1 MKTIL
6 KAYHKNSDVVAYH
19 KYEHNGMLC
28 EYIYNENGK
37 PLNFKN
43 SNGYSYEFIYN
54 ENGNKIAYKNSN
66 GYSYEFIYNENGNKI
81 AYKNSDSYYTV
92 KGKIVSK
99 EEYEAFINQL
109 NSKNLDGKEAVI
121 EGRKYKLTLIK

>member
-1 MKTIL
+1 MKTII

-19 KYEHNGMLC
+19 KYEDKFISTGVVIC
-28 EYIYNENGK
+28 EETFDK
-37 PLNFKN
+37 
-43 SNGYSYEFIYN
+43 
-54 ENGNKIAYKNSN
+54 NGNILTYKNSN
-66 GYSYEFIYNENGNKI
+66 GYSEKYIRDESGTVIV
-81 AYKNSDSYYTV
+81 YKNSYGYYRV

>member
-37 PLNFKN
+37 PLNF
-43 SNGYSYEFIYN
+43 
-54 ENGNKIAYKNSN
+54 KNSN